1 MLLSV
6 QHNGVTL
13 KLEHATEKELEYFCS
28 QATTKQ
34 YVFSKKKMIELTYI
48 RLYQYTLSGFWKR
61 MLDIQKITGIP
72 VKIEGL
78 IDEPGK
84 LGIVDP
90 TIKKD
95 ILDEWI
101 DSHSF
106 LYTPRWYQFE
116 AVYNALKFRFS
127 RCEVATAGGKSY
139 MIFLYCRYLLE
150 HNKMPKDS
158 KILVVTIRK
167 MLVTQLVDDFKK
179 YESEES
185 EEDHLLKCDTVFSGG
200 RKFDESNVVI
210 GTYQSLS
217 NYDKEYFSQFGA
229 IVIDECHQAHITSI
243 KDEIIPKLDHTRCHY
258 RWGLSGTQPL
268 PKTFE
273 DLHLEAYVGPILFRI
288 GAADLQEEGAIA
300 KIQIKMVTFHYPIS
314 ETSTFYHNPD
324 ASSDRITKSL
334 SCEKKWVQFH
344 EKRCNIIKNIVARF
358 EGNQVV
364 MVESVEYAKYLRDLF
379 ATIEGKESYL
389 IYGEVKDSV
398 RNEIKKSFETG
409 TNKVLVATSET
420 MSTGVSIN
428 NIMAVHFPD
437 GGKSRVRI
445 RQSCGRGL
453 RLHAAKEYLTVFDYN
468 DHLKKPTA
476 KFCEKNGIEE
486 WPGPPINRLY
496 NQGRA
501 RKKIYDEEKF
511 PVQIIDFDM

>member
-1 MLLSV
+1 MLLSL

-13 KLEHATEKELEYFCS
+13 KVEHATGKELEYFQS

-34 YVFSKKKMIELTYI
+34 YVFNKKRMIDLTYI
-48 RLYQYTLSGFWKR
+48 RLHQYTLSGFWKK
-61 MLDIQKITGIP
+61 MLDIQKITGLP

-78 IDEPGK
+78 IDTPTSV
-84 LGIVDP
+84 GIVDP
-90 TIKKD
+90 TINKES
-95 ILDEWI
+95 LDEWI

-116 AVYNALKFRFS
+116 SVYNALRFRFS
-127 RCEVATAGGKSY
+127 RSEVATAGGKSF
-139 MIFLYCRYLLE
+139 MMFLYSRYLLE
-150 HNKMPKDS
+150 HNKMPTDS
-158 KILVVTIRK
+158 KILIVTIRK
-167 MLVTQLVDDFKK
+167 MLVTQLVKDFEN
-179 YESEES
+179 YESTEPQK
-185 EEDHLLKCDTVFSGG
+185 LLKCDTVFSGG
-200 RKFDESNVVI
+200 RKLAESNIVV

-243 KDEIIPKLDHTRCHY
+243 KDEIIPKLDHSRCRY

-268 PKTFE
+268 PNTFD
-273 DLHLEAYVGPILFRI
+273 DLHLEAYIGPILFRI
-288 GAADLQEEGAIA
+288 GAADLQEEGSIA
-300 KIQIKMVTFHYPIS
+300 KIQIKMVTFHYPIT
-314 ETSTFYHNPD
+314 ETATFYHDPD
-324 ASSDRITKSL
+324 ASSDRVTKYL
-334 SCEKKWVQFH
+334 MCEKKWVQFH
-344 EKRCNIIKNIVARF
+344 EKRCTIIKNIVAKF

-379 ATIEGKESYL
+379 ATIPGKESYL
-389 IYGEVKDSV
+389 IYGGVKDSE
-398 RNEIKKSFETG
+398 RNKIKESFETG

-453 RLHAAKEYLTVFDYN
+453 RLHSAKEFLTVFDYN

-476 KFCEKNGIEE
+476 RYCKENNIAE

-511 PVQIIDFDM
+511 PVQCIDFNM